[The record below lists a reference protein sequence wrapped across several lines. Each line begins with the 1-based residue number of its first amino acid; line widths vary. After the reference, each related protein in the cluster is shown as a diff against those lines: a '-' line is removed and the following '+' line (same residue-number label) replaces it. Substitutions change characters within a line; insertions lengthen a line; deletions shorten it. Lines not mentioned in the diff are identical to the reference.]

1 MPRHAYVL
9 CLSSLL
15 AIFAATSSA
24 SADVDVGDDNLIP
37 DTRLYGGL
45 WLGFGGDADWDA
57 PGNNVGDLETT
68 VGGQVGLEQ
77 VLARYF
83 SLGAEVRFGSVKWK
97 ASDRSKLIDINLKP
111 RLRFPLRN
119 TPLELYATVPVGLTI
134 PRLAELDDDNL
145 DGKVGWNWGVG
156 AGLHVLLTD
165 HFGLNVEPIWMQHHF
180 KVDGPGSDD
189 AFKVKQFSLLLN
201 AVLAF

>member
-1 MPRHAYVL
+1 MPKYVYAL

-15 AIFAATSSA
+15 AVFATTSPA
-24 SADVDVGDDNLIP
+24 AADDHTNLIP

-45 WLGFGGDADWDA
+45 WLGFGGDADLD
-57 PGNNVGDLETT
+57 GDGEFGGEMKTT

-83 SLGAEVRFGSVKWK
+83 SLGAEVRFGRAKWK
-97 ASDRSKLIDINLKP
+97 YGNNTKLIDIDLKP

-119 TPLELYATVPVGLTI
+119 TPLELYVAVPVGLTV
-134 PRLAELDDDNL
+134 PRLGDYQNNDT
-145 DGKVGWNWGVG
+145 DGKIGWNWGVG
-156 AGLHVLLTD
+156 PGLDVLLTD
-165 HFGLNVEPIWMQHHF
+165 HFGINIEPLWLQHHF
-180 KVDGPGSDD
+180 KVDGLDSGDSL
-189 AFKVKQFSLLLN
+189 KVKQFSLLIN

>member
-1 MPRHAYVL
+1 MPKYAYAL
-9 CLSSLL
+9 FLSSLL
-15 AIFAATSSA
+15 AVFAAA
-24 SADVDVGDDNLIP
+24 SPAAADDHTNLIP

-57 PGNNVGDLETT
+57 PGANVGSLETT

-97 ASDRSKLIDINLKP
+97 AADRSKLIDIDVKP
-111 RLRFPLRN
+111 RLRFPLRG

-134 PRLAELDDDNL
+134 PRLADVDDGNL

-180 KVDGPGSDD
+180 KVDGLGSEDV
-189 AFKVKQFSLLLN
+189 FKVKQFSLLAN